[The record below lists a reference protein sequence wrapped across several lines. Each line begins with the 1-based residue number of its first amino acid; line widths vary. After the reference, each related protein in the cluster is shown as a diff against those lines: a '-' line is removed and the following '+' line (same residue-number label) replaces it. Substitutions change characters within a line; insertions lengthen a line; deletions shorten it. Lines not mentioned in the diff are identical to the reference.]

1 LVKVLIMEDEI
12 NIAFVL
18 KTFLTEVGYDVIVAE
33 DGIKGLKLL
42 QTGLLP
48 DIILLDLNMPGMSGR
63 AVAERLY
70 LDDRLA
76 KVPVVIVSG
85 SSPASLDFPS
95 KDIYDAYIA
104 KPFELSDVL
113 EIVQKL
119 TDFNHQKG
127 IVHL

>member
-1 LVKVLIMEDEI
+1 MVKVLIMEDEI